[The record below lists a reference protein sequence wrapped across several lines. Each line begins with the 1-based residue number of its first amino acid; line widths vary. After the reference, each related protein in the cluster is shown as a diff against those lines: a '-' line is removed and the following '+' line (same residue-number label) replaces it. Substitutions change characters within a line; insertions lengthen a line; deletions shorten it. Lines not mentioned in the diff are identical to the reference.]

1 MGHFSSATYA
11 MARPERVDRLALLAP
26 AGVVAGLAPSWW
38 LSLLSTVVSRDEA
51 RIERFWFSHYVS
63 TQPSALRLR
72 FDRQFLA
79 GNAGLRIATRDILP
93 HKYGSKRLASLT
105 MPTLLV
111 FASNDVVHDGPKTAA
126 KARRLLPSASVELL
140 QECGHFM
147 TFDRQAAV
155 SILLT
160 EFLSQTSAALANN
173 AEPTTEDG

>member
-1 MGHFSSATYA
+1 
-11 MARPERVDRLALLAP
+11 
-26 AGVVAGLAPSWW
+26 
-38 LSLLSTVVSRDEA
+38 
-51 RIERFWFSHYVS
+51 VS
-63 TQPSALRLR
+63 TQPSALRLS

-111 FASNDVVHDGPKTAA
+111 FASNDVVHDGRKAAA
-126 KARRLLPSASVELL
+126 KARRLLPSANVELL

-160 EFLSQTSAALANN
+160 EFLSQTSAAPANN
-173 AEPTTEDG
+173 TEPTTEDG